1 MLTVSHTGAMVHILL
16 TFGTETGQEVTTTSV
31 VGFHEREKKRRVRR
45 MPATSF
51 HSYVMCRGFH
61 ITCTLISLA
70 KINEMTIL
78 ASRGQRGIVFLH
90 SGERGKSGSIQWIG
104 LLSTNVWLLC
114 GEHSVPGQKQ
124 QEGGLFE
131 DKQGGSRGCGKN

>member
-1 MLTVSHTGAMVHILL
+1 MLTASHTGAMVHILL
-16 TFGTETGQEVTTTSV
+16 TFGTETGQEVTTTSA
-31 VGFHEREKKRRVRR
+31 VGFHEREKKRLVRR

-61 ITCTLISLA
+61 IICILISLA

-78 ASRGQRGIVFLH
+78 TSRGA
-90 SGERGKSGSIQWIG
+90 ERYSLSTHWGKSRSIQWIG

-114 GEHSVPGQKQ
+114 GEHTVSGQKQ
-124 QEGGLFE
+124 QEGGVFE